1 MGFDKTIVEK
11 ELAKP
16 IREISIIRLVD
27 LFLSFGYHIRASDI
41 HIDPQEDSVKIRM
54 RVDGVMQMAF
64 SAPKS
69 IQDEIISRIKV
80 LSDLRIDE
88 HLAPQD
94 GRFKFALEGKKIK
107 FDVRVSIVPT
117 YYGENSVMRL
127 LVEQGK
133 GYTLEDLNL
142 SVNDFEK
149 IKRAIKKTYGM
160 ILVTGPTGSGKTT
173 SLYTLLKVLN
183 RPEVTIITVEDPIE
197 YSLDGVNQIQVNA
210 TTNLTFANGFRSIL
224 RQDPNIIMVGEI
236 RDQETANI
244 AINAALTGHLI
255 LSTLHTNDSATA
267 LPRLLDMKVE
277 PFLIASTVN
286 IVIAQRLVR
295 KICPDCKMK
304 KAVTPSQI
312 QAIKNYFDSEE
323 SLKHLYAGK
332 GCQTCENSGYLGRVG
347 IYEILEVTELV
358 RSAIAS
364 RQSAA
369 EIKKLAIQE
378 GMTTIFADGIR
389 KAKEGLTT
397 VEEVL
402 RVMQE

>member
-173 SLYTLLKVLN
+173 SL
-183 RPEVTIITVEDPIE
+183 VE
-197 YSLDGVNQIQVNA
+197 S
-210 TTNLTFANGFRSIL
+210 F
-224 RQDPNIIMVGEI
+224 
-236 RDQETANI
+236 
-244 AINAALTGHLI
+244 
-255 LSTLHTNDSATA
+255 
-267 LPRLLDMKVE
+267 E
-277 PFLIASTVN
+277 PS
-286 IVIAQRLVR
+286 
-295 KICPDCKMK
+295 
-304 KAVTPSQI
+304 
-312 QAIKNYFDSEE
+312 
-323 SLKHLYAGK
+323 
-332 GCQTCENSGYLGRVG
+332 
-347 IYEILEVTELV
+347 
-358 RSAIAS
+358 
-364 RQSAA
+364 
-369 EIKKLAIQE
+369 
-378 GMTTIFADGIR
+378 
-389 KAKEGLTT
+389 
-397 VEEVL
+397 
-402 RVMQE
+402 